1 MDKHQYNMFCLPPA
15 GSSASIYHPWKKRI
29 SDNIR
34 IIPIE
39 YSGHGIKIN
48 EPLIDDPD
56 LLAMQIANEIQA
68 YSDKPFILFGHSVG
82 GGLIWKVLNYL
93 NEKPIID
100 QLRLIVIS
108 SRPEHHY
115 IQHMRYK
122 HELTDEKI
130 IDELKRYNNFPDEI
144 LNNQDALT
152 FFLKIIRNDF
162 YLSDQLL
169 GEKIHKTEV
178 PIVAFYGKQ
187 DPDIPNKRM
196 MDAWQQHTENW
207 LGSIE
212 FEGDHFYFLNP
223 ETRVKMLENIAA
235 IVETLTVNIE

>member
-1 MDKHQYNMFCLPPA
+1 
-15 GSSASIYHPWKKRI
+15 
-29 SDNIR
+29 
-34 IIPIE
+34 
-39 YSGHGIKIN
+39 
-48 EPLIDDPD
+48 
-56 LLAMQIANEIQA
+56 
-68 YSDKPFILFGHSVG
+68 
-82 GGLIWKVLNYL
+82 
-93 NEKPIID
+93 
-100 QLRLIVIS
+100 
-108 SRPEHHY
+108 
-115 IQHMRYK
+115 
-122 HELTDEKI
+122 
-130 IDELKRYNNFPDEI
+130 
-144 LNNQDALT
+144 
-152 FFLKIIRNDF
+152 IRNDF

>member
-1 MDKHQYNMFCLPPA
+1 MFCLPPA
-15 GSSASIYHPWKKRI
+15 GSSASIYHPWKKQI

-68 YSDKPFILFGHSVG
+68 YSDTPFILFGHSVG

-130 IDELKRYNNFPDEI
+130 IDELC
-144 LNNQDALT
+144 
-152 FFLKIIRNDF
+152 
-162 YLSDQLL
+162 
-169 GEKIHKTEV
+169 
-178 PIVAFYGKQ
+178 
-187 DPDIPNKRM
+187 
-196 MDAWQQHTENW
+196 
-207 LGSIE
+207 
-212 FEGDHFYFLNP
+212 
-223 ETRVKMLENIAA
+223 TR
-235 IVETLTVNIE
+235 